1 MRLFQNNTSTKKLI
15 SIFLPLSII
24 SIIAMYLSWDFLFRN
39 QLFGLK
45 LLDLYDIKVYFDSS
59 RWVVG
64 QGILYIDVF
73 SQYTLLANLIFGLSR
88 FVAEVTHPFSS
99 DLESF
104 SFIWG
109 SISWLIYL
117 SGVYVTLVK
126 VSRNSIWLWLTP
138 AAVYFAIFRFD
149 IYTSV
154 TTLLALLAIRD
165 EKYTKGSFWLGIT
178 IALKGYALFLLPSY
192 LIFIFYKQGFKGV
205 IKATIVCLSPFLLG
219 NLIVFLYAGLKG
231 LLVPYSFH
239 AARRLNGESTYD
251 VFYLNWLVAVFP
263 GLPTLLQI
271 SSSLLPVLK
280 KPKTFESLI
289 NAFLIALVGFMTFS
303 VFYSPQ
309 FFLWIVPIACFSES
323 ILIKR
328 LTVAFC
334 WATFFYYPIGWGLKN
349 KGLAG
354 KIFLRAAMTLTA
366 ATRLVLLY
374 SLVHPSKKNDQPY
387 LPQDY

>member
-1 MRLFQNNTSTKKLI
+1 MRLLQNNTSKKKLAYI
-15 SIFLPLSII
+15 LFAFGII
-24 SIIAMYLSWDFLFRN
+24 SIAVMYLLWDFLFHN
-39 QLFGLK
+39 KLFGLK
-45 LLDLYDIKVYFDSS
+45 LLDLYDIDVYFRSS

-64 QGILYIDVF
+64 EGILYKNIF
-73 SQYTLLANLIFGLSR
+73 SQYTLLANLIFGFSR
-88 FVAEVTHPFSS
+88 FVAEATHPFSS

-104 SFIWG
+104 SFIWA

-117 SGVYVTLVK
+117 VAIYLTLTH
-126 VSRNSIWLWLTP
+126 VSKNSIWLWLTP

-149 IYTSV
+149 IYTSL

-192 LIFIFYKQGFKGV
+192 LIFIFYKQGIKGV
-205 IKATIVCLSPFLLG
+205 IKATIVSLFPFVLG

-239 AARRLNGESTYD
+239 AARQLNGESTYD
-251 VFYLNWLVAVFP
+251 VFYLNWLVALFP
-263 GLPTLLQI
+263 KLPTLLEI

-309 FFLWIVPIACFSES
+309 FFLWIVPIACFSTS

-328 LTVAFC
+328 LTIAFC
-334 WATFFYYPIGWGLKN
+334 WATFFYYPIGWGIKN
-349 KGLAG
+349 KGLFG
-354 KIFLRAAMTLTA
+354 KIFLRAAMTVTA
-366 ATRLVLLY
+366 VTRLALLY
-374 SLVHPSKKNDQPY
+374 NLVRRGKKTDQPS
-387 LPQDY
+387 LS